1 MRLVWLTLGGLSLLL
16 GAIGIVLPVMP
27 TVPFMLLAAF
37 FFAKGHPPTEKWLL
51 EHPQFGHHIIAWR
64 ERRAI
69 SRRGKL
75 FASAAFCGSAAMG
88 WVFAPWPWSAMP
100 TVVGVLGA
108 AFIWSRPDA

>member
-1 MRLVWLTLGGLSLLL
+1 MRLVYLTLGSLSLLL
-16 GAIGIVLPVMP
+16 GAIGIVLPLMP
-27 TVPFMLLAAF
+27 TVPFMLLAAL
-37 FFAKGHPPTEKWLL
+37 FFAKGHPPTETWLL
-51 EHPQFGHHIIAWR
+51 NHPQFGPHIIAWR

-75 FASAAFCGSAAMG
+75 FASAAFTGSAVMG
-88 WVFAPWPWSAMP
+88 WLFVPMPWAAVP